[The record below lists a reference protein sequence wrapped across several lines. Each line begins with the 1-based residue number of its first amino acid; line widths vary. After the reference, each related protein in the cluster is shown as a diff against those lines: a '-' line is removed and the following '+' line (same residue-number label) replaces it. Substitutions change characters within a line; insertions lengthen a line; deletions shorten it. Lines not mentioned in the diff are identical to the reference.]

1 MMPLRKPTTRLIGTK
16 IEMSKTILQI
26 SKFLPKKGRL
36 IGLDMGSSS
45 IKLVELA
52 HQQGKLVL
60 VNLKLQEIDFREDDH
75 DGQLDA
81 LKTLFRD
88 IDTRDARINVVLNC
102 SQSCTKI
109 SVIPFMPK
117 SEILQALKWEMRN
130 SISFPIDQAVLDYE
144 ILQEIAEGGVKK
156 LKVAVACCPRE
167 TVDRYLDLLNLARI
181 RPSLFTQ
188 HSFALKN
195 VITSLSSKDN
205 KTVALLDI
213 GHNLSELVIFQ
224 DRELVLSRK
233 LPVAGQ
239 DFTREMTQ
247 ALASEHGKT
256 ELTLEEAESIK
267 KKYGILGSDDSRILD
282 DKITSTQV
290 ISLLRPNLE
299 KLVTEIERSFAYYRE
314 KEQGAPVELLLLLG
328 GGSNLKNLTQNL
340 SEDLRIPVQL
350 GNPLVAFPL
359 SGPSL
364 LSDEPETAHCFASAL
379 GAALASPDDINLL
392 PIEIKQ
398 QTRLLIKRS
407 SIKALVT
414 AVIVILILV
423 YAGMRIKLETYDK
436 RVATAELELGA
447 LSPQIE
453 ELPKQAFLS
462 SILDQRIYWSDAL
475 KEISNLIPEQVCLT
489 EMSAKENILALKG
502 EIKSPALDREKVLT
516 EFMRSLEKGIFK
528 EVNLISTKG
537 SSQEKLNTFEL
548 RLGIE

>member
-1 MMPLRKPTTRLIGTK
+1 MAK
-16 IEMSKTILQI
+16 IPVHI
-26 SKFLPKKGRL
+26 SKFLSKRNRL
-36 IGLDMGSSS
+36 IGLDMGSCS
-45 IKLVELA
+45 IKLAELA

-60 VNLKLQEIDFREDDH
+60 LKLKLQKIDSREDNQ

-81 LKTLFRD
+81 LKKLFRD
-88 IDTRDARINVVLNC
+88 INAKNAKINVVINC

-117 SEILQALKWEMRN
+117 SEILPALKWEMRN
-130 SISFPIDQAVLDYE
+130 FISFPIDQAVMDYE

-156 LKVAVACCPRE
+156 LKVAVACCPQE
-167 TVDRYLDLLNLARI
+167 TVDRYIELLSLAGI
-181 RPSLFTQ
+181 GPSLFTQ
-188 HSFALKN
+188 HGFALTN
-195 VITSLSSKDN
+195 VITSLCSKEN
-205 KTVALLDI
+205 ETVAFLDI
-213 GHNLSELVIFQ
+213 GYTFSELVIFQ
-224 DRELVLSRK
+224 DRELVFSRK

-239 DFTREMTQ
+239 DFTLEMTQ
-247 ALASEHGKT
+247 ALVSDRGKT

-267 KKYGILGSDDSRILD
+267 KKYGILSSDDSGILD
-282 DKITSTQV
+282 DKISSAQL

-299 KLVTEIERSFAYYRE
+299 KLVTEIERSFTYYRE

-328 GGSNLKNLTQNL
+328 GGSNLKNLTKNL
-340 SEDLRIPVQL
+340 SESLRIPVQL

-364 LSDEPETAHCFASAL
+364 LNDEPETVNRFASAL
-379 GAALASPDDINLL
+379 GAALASPSDINLL

-398 QTRLLIKRS
+398 QTKLLIKRS

-414 AVIVILILV
+414 AVVVILILV
-423 YAGMRIKLETYDK
+423 YTGMRIRLGIYDK
-436 RVATAELELGA
+436 RIAAAELEFRA

-453 ELPKQAFLS
+453 ELPKQTFLG
-462 SILDQRIYWSDAL
+462 SILNQRIYWSDAL
-475 KEISNLIPEQVCLT
+475 KEISNLIPEPVCLT
-489 EMSAKENILALKG
+489 EMNAKEKMLILRG
-502 EIKSPALDREKVLT
+502 EIKSPGLVREQILT

-537 SSQEKLNTFEL
+537 SSQDKLNTFEL